1 MATDAAVYADD
12 LICQT
17 VPIVENVQIA
27 KSTFRVRFECPA
39 IAARVTPGQF
49 LMLRLSQSD
58 DPLIGRPLALYQ
70 TVDNAQGQPV
80 AIDVVYLVGGK
91 MTRKLSE
98 CGAHQLLDV
107 WGPLGNGFA
116 VQDTDHLIMVA
127 GGIGQTPFLAVAAEH
142 LGRRSYGTRSAAPV
156 PRVTLCYGA
165 RSADYLAGID
175 DFQAVGAE
183 VKVMT
188 DDGTAGELGLVTEAL
203 ERVLEEATDTTRAKV
218 VCCGPEPMMKA
229 VAGICE
235 SRNVPAQVSLET
247 PMACGIG
254 ICFTCVAP
262 VIQQDGTTD
271 YRRTCVE
278 GPVFDACRIHWDTD

>member
-49 LMLRLSQSD
+49 LMLRLSQSN

-70 TVDNAQGQPV
+70 TVDNRQGQPV

-91 MTRKLSE
+91 LTQKLSE
-98 CGAHQLLDV
+98 YKPHQLLDV

-116 VQDTDHLIMVA
+116 VQATDHLIMVA

-142 LGRRSYGTRSAAPV
+142 LGRRSYGARSSASV

-165 RSADYLAGID
+165 RSADYLAGIE
-175 DFQAVGAE
+175 DFEAVGAE
-183 VKVMT
+183 VRVMT
-188 DDGTAGELGLVTEAL
+188 DDGS
-203 ERVLEEATDTTRAKV
+203 DSK
-218 VCCGPEPMMKA
+218 
-229 VAGICE
+229 
-235 SRNVPAQVSLET
+235 
-247 PMACGIG
+247 
-254 ICFTCVAP
+254 F
-262 VIQQDGTTD
+262 
-271 YRRTCVE
+271 
-278 GPVFDACRIHWDTD
+278 